1 MRVDVTKGRLIEA
14 ADLRTSAEVAPSLAL
29 PWIVRLRYG
38 VLGGQTAL
46 ILFTRFALG
55 VELPL
60 EWLAVPLALSAA
72 SNRLVYTLARRIGDR
87 RALGYLLAFDTLLLT
102 LLLALTGGP
111 ANPLTLLYLVQ
122 ICLSAVVLSKSWTWA
137 LGVASTLGFGLLFV
151 WHVTVPVLEAHHH
164 GGGFS
169 IHLGGMWVCFAA
181 ATLLISISIGRV
193 SDALRLREQEVL
205 FLQDRIARQEKL
217 ASLVTLAAGA
227 AHELGSPL
235 ATIAV
240 VSKDL
245 ELVAR
250 DAELA
255 ADARLIRA
263 EVERC
268 RAILQRMSSR
278 GAAQPGGEAP
288 ARVRLSDLLSHVRG
302 EMPEA
307 ERTRI
312 RVETAAAPASVRL
325 PPDATRQ
332 ALAAL
337 VRNALDASRDR
348 QEVVLAA
355 GENSGWLEFTVRD
368 SGRGMSAET
377 LRRIAEPFYTTK
389 AAGAGMGLGTYL
401 VRVFAEHLGGGLS
414 FDSEPGLGT
423 KAVLVL
429 PLTQN
434 GT

>member
-1 MRVDVTKGRLIEA
+1 MRVDVTKGRPIEA

-46 ILFTRFALG
+46 ILLTRFALG

-60 EWLAVPLALSAA
+60 GWLAVPLALSAA

-102 LLLALTGGP
+102 LLLSLTGGP

-137 LGVASTLGFGLLFV
+137 LGAASTLGFGLLFV

-169 IHLGGMWVCFAA
+169 IHLGGMWVSFAA

-240 VSKDL
+240 VAKMLAGRAARVQGRGQKDVGPAL
-245 ELVAR
+245 TQQIGSSQPVPGFEPAVCDLRKAECVA
-250 DAELA
+250 
-255 ADARLIRA
+255 I
-263 EVERC
+263 VER
-268 RAILQRMSSR
+268 RLLGVADIELNVMDSLQ
-278 GAAQPGGEAP
+278 
-288 ARVRLSDLLSHVRG
+288 L
-302 EMPEA
+302 
-307 ERTRI
+307 
-312 RVETAAAPASVRL
+312 
-325 PPDATRQ
+325 
-332 ALAAL
+332 
-337 VRNALDASRDR
+337 
-348 QEVVLAA
+348 
-355 GENSGWLEFTVRD
+355 
-368 SGRGMSAET
+368 
-377 LRRIAEPFYTTK
+377 
-389 AAGAGMGLGTYL
+389 
-401 VRVFAEHLGGGLS
+401 
-414 FDSEPGLGT
+414 
-423 KAVLVL
+423 
-429 PLTQN
+429 
-434 GT
+434 